1 MGGLAQKKGFF
12 QGLKMR
18 KLMAGSEFLKNGEK
32 GFSKPSEI

>member
-18 KLMAGSEFLKNGEK
+18 KLMGGSEFLKNGEK
-32 GFSKPSEI
+32 GFAKLL